1 MNYTLSVSSDND
13 LDCKKM
19 AYYLSKSGI
28 ITSITENISTCPNI
42 EYGCRLTNTVS
53 DKDELEKLWQILKSK
68 YNFKCGHLHLD
79 GIFSG
84 CILDYLRPSLCSE
97 NNYKRPPAPAK
108 PSIVP

>member
-1 MNYTLSVSSDND
+1 MNYTLSVSSGNE

-19 AYYLSKSGI
+19 AHYLSKNGI

-53 DKDELEKLWQILKSK
+53 NKDEIQTLWTILKSK
-68 YNFKCGHLHLD
+68 YNFKCAHLNLD

-97 NNYKRPPAPAK
+97 KKDNNF
-108 PSIVP
+108 